1 MPNMFDSLPTP
12 DDIEKAK
19 GTQPDPA
26 PTPTAKKKR
35 GRPATGKRSD
45 EAWISRAFYI
55 EESTDIDLEAELTQL
70 RREGVK
76 MDKSE
81 LVNSCL
87 VAWLKWRQGENP
99 SKSLGSISARRK
111 DKGAANK

>member
-1 MPNMFDSLPTP
+1 MSNDFDFLADAAERAQQKETETAAESPKP
-12 DDIEKAK
+12 
-19 GTQPDPA
+19 Q
-26 PTPTAKKKR
+26 AKKKR

-45 EAWISRAFYI
+45 EGWINRAFYV
-55 EESTDIDLEAELTQL
+55 EESTDIDLEAEINRL

-87 VAWLKWRQGENP
+87 IAWLKWRRGENP
-99 SKSLGSISARRK
+99 SKCLSEISSRRK
-111 DKGAANK
+111 SE